1 MRKSTFLAFLLIA
14 AGTVL
19 IARFTVSKE
28 HFDDEDIS
36 EGGADGNV
44 PMLVKLMVPRD
55 MANQASGVAPPSVYM
70 KPVTPN
76 DMAKEG
82 VELAVQGIRDAVA
95 EALAPKPW
103 PWTEQLAIEDASP
116 LLPKEGGI
124 VAWASGEAVK
134 SRKLSPPGEI
144 DATTPPFV
152 GMMSKN
158 LLPKLPKI
166 PLDPDAVMRPDPEG
180 VDDRDAPQSDLW
192 KPESFGPFVSTTRP
206 SSSTARATVGGSV
219 TEDTDA
225 DE

>member
-1 MRKSTFLAFLLIA
+1 MRKSTFLAFLLVA
-14 AGTVL
+14 AGVIVVTRYAL
-19 IARFTVSKE
+19 PKE
-28 HFDDEDIS
+28 HFEDDDDDQDIS

-55 MANQASGVAPPSVYM
+55 MANQASGVAPPPVYV
-70 KPVTPN
+70 KPLTPN
-76 DMAKEG
+76 EMANEG

-134 SRKLSPPGEI
+134 SRRLSPPGEI

-158 LLPKLPKI
+158 LLPKLPTV

-192 KPESFGPFVSTTRP
+192 KPESFGPFDRN
-206 SSSTARATVGGSV
+206 
-219 TEDTDA
+219 DA
-225 DE
+225 DADA